1 MIKIHILNAV
11 AGFIIVL
18 SMGRML
24 LVGSNSLP
32 YIVIA
37 LFLISYLLQIKKNFG
52 RDVWIMITGLLI
64 ILSLGCSFAYVF
76 CSVDKQKKPKKV
88 ALYIFN
94 I

>member
-1 MIKIHILNAV
+1 VNLEKMIKIHILNAV

-37 LFLISYLLQIKKNFG
+37 LFLISYLLQIKNLG
-52 RDVWIMITGLLI
+52 REVWFMITGLLVV
-64 ILSLGCSFAYVF
+64 LSIGCFLPMFFA
-76 CSVDKQKKPKKV
+76 P
-88 ALYIFN
+88 
-94 I
+94 